1 VRGPDCEG
9 EVWTG
14 KLEWL
19 GETRRTIKDAVMA
32 AASNGPETTATS
44 EAADWRVDYLTLQSG
59 SADSALIKAEGRTA
73 GHCEAALHRARK
85 KSEITATSSGF
96 PRKTFRC
103 LPASRFTSSRVTA
116 SGKSA
121 MNEMNEMTTANQ
133 GSQSF
138 QSLQSLQSF
147 RTPCERETADTNGS
161 EGDHFGISDDVDAPH
176 REQTVTASSCANE
189 RVDAPVCRAYRQS
202 TLNLSTN
209 AVIEPF
215 ALKVM

>member
-1 VRGPDCEG
+1 VVRTAEG

-44 EAADWRVDYLTLQSG
+44 EGGRLAGRLPDPPERERGLGPDQ
-59 SADSALIKAEGRTA
+59 AEGRTA

-103 LPASRFTSSRVTA
+103 LPANRFTSSRVTA
-116 SGKSA
+116 SGESA

-147 RTPCERETADTNGS
+147 RTPCERETTDTTGS
-161 EGDHFGISDDVDAPH
+161 EGDHFGISDDVWTRHTGSKP
-176 REQTVTASSCANE
+176 
-189 RVDAPVCRAYRQS
+189 
-202 TLNLSTN
+202 
-209 AVIEPF
+209 
-215 ALKVM
+215 

>member
-1 VRGPDCEG
+1 LAVRFDTFFARLDRSIEEQPWSHEPADARLSHCGRVRGPDCEG

-44 EAADWRVDYLTLQSG
+44 EAADWLIDYLTLQSG

-85 KSEITATSSGF
+85 KLEITATSSGF

-147 RTPCERETADTNGS
+147 RTPRERETTDTAGS
-161 EGDHFGISDDVDAPH
+161 EGDHFGISDDVWTRHTGSKP
-176 REQTVTASSCANE
+176 
-189 RVDAPVCRAYRQS
+189 
-202 TLNLSTN
+202 
-209 AVIEPF
+209 
-215 ALKVM
+215 